1 MSLRAQK
8 ISSLIKRVLSPEISR
23 LANENSVGFASIS
36 TVKMSKDLSVANIY
50 FNLLNSKLSSDDF
63 TAILNDNKG
72 KLRSIVA
79 SEIRMR
85 MAPELRFFYDD
96 TLEQMEAT
104 ENLLDEVKK
113 KSPYQEDYGDTSV
126 YEEKILK
133 KLDEQN

>member
-8 ISSLIKRVLSPEISR
+8 ISSLIKRVLSSEISR
-23 LANENSVGFASIS
+23 LANENSAGFASIS

>member
-8 ISSLIKRVLSPEISR
+8 ISSLIKRVLSSEISR
-23 LANENSVGFASIS
+23 LANENSAGFASIS

-63 TAILNDNKG
+63 TAILNDSKG

-104 ENLLDEVKK
+104 KNLLDEVKK

>member
-1 MSLRAQK
+1 MSLRTQK
-8 ISSLIKRVLSPEISR
+8 ISSLIKRVLSSEISR
-23 LANENSVGFASIS
+23 LANENSAGFASIS

-63 TAILNDNKG
+63 TAILNDSKG

>member
-23 LANENSVGFASIS
+23 LANENSAGFASIS

>member
-1 MSLRAQK
+1 MSLRTQK
-8 ISSLIKRVLSPEISR
+8 ISSLIKRVLSSEISR
-23 LANENSVGFASIS
+23 LANENSAGFASIS

-50 FNLLNSKLSSDDF
+50 FNLLNSKLTSDDF